1 MHNSRPNYFLLA
13 VLCSALLL
21 FTLPLFGQATSTG
34 TVVGQVT
41 DETEAAVVGATV
53 SLIDHTT
60 GTTKTATTNESGRYV
75 FVNVNPGVYGVI
87 ITKTGFSAA
96 KFAGQVVSLGE
107 QLTVNAKL
115 KVGAIADTVV
125 VEATGATL
133 QTLNSSV
140 GSTMA
145 FEQLQEL
152 PNLSRDVS
160 SLVTLQPATAP
171 NGSVAG
177 AVRDQ
182 NTFQL
187 DGGNNSNDMDGTM
200 NTYTPSFAST
210 TTTAATGGVPTGV
223 MPTPVESI
231 EEFKVNVS
239 NQTADFNGSSGAQVQ
254 LVTRRGGNSWHGA
267 GYEYYLGSN
276 FGANTWLNNHTPTK
290 DSKGNIL
297 SASTPLISNHYNRF
311 GVAAGGPVGPS
322 FLGGKTYLF
331 ANYEGRR
338 YPQNTQ
344 VDKRV
349 PSARLRLGLITDT
362 GDPNK
367 TVYNV
372 NPQPVV
378 DPVTGATIQPALCPS
393 TANPNQPCDPR
404 GIGVN
409 PLVMQ
414 LWNKYMPPPNDLT
427 TAAGDGFN
435 TQGYL
440 TGLKLPQNDNFG
452 VVRLDHDF
460 GPKWHFM
467 SSYRYYHLERFTNN
481 QYDVGG
487 LLGGTFGVATSTS
500 KRPQVPWYLVVGL
513 TTNISNSMTNDFRY
527 NYLRNFWE
535 WTTDSAQPQLPGLMG
550 AMEIGGEGSSGGIVG
565 CNALIPYCVR
575 TQDTRQRYW
584 NGHDN
589 AFRDDLAML
598 HGNHLFQFGGQYER
612 NWDAHKRNDNGLGI
626 MAANVYQIG
635 ASSSTSSAV
644 TGLNISGFVPPGF
657 SSANNWRNLY
667 AQALGIVT
675 QPQSLYSRSAPDM
688 TLQPF
693 GTPVVAHSIT
703 PSYNVYF
710 SDTWHLRSDFTFTY
724 GLGYQLEMPPY
735 EVDGKQVMVVDSSG
749 NPIRT
754 EDYLAARERAAL
766 AGQVYNPTLGFATIR
781 NVGSGRKYPYDPF
794 YGGFSPRV
802 SAAWN
807 PRFDSGM
814 LGTFFGRSKTVL
826 RGGWGLTY
834 GRMNGVINILTPLLA
849 PGLLQ
854 AVSCQGAVNAANAQN
869 SNQCLGPGG
878 ATPLT
883 AFRIG
888 VDGMTAPLPPAAQTI
903 PQPFLP
909 GVIGCSGAGCVSG
922 SYFPQSG
929 DALALDPSYRPPRV
943 QSIDFTIQR
952 ELSSKVSLEVGYI
965 GRSTIHELVDLDINA
980 VPYMTTLNSQS
991 FAQAF
996 GALYTAICGL
1006 TGPTCANNDISLDAG
1021 GRPFLYTGPAQP
1033 FLEAA
1038 LGGPTS
1044 ALCSAFSSCTAALLS
1059 PRTPADAVN
1068 ASSQLSNLQLGAA
1081 YSLWTAMS
1089 RSSSWTLG
1097 RTLPDARVP
1106 GTVSCPPGSPVCS
1119 QLTSLAMSLS
1129 NGYGNYHAA
1138 FSTVRFRD
1146 WHGIDGTAN
1155 FTWGKALGTGAT
1167 TQSTSGYTVVD
1178 PWNLRAMYG
1187 PQFYDIRFLFNTG
1200 LVYHPPFFKSH
1211 HGVLGRLLG
1220 GWGFAPLFTAQSG
1233 LPQQVQIN
1241 SNCQSFGESSCS
1253 NSTNENAVL
1262 IGSVPAMSSHY
1273 NVTSSSAGSAGNS
1286 TGLNAYADPQS
1297 VYSQFRRLVLG
1308 VDGDGGGAGRIRGF
1322 PRWNLDLSVTKETR
1336 VTERVGFGFYASVTN
1351 VLNHFQPSD
1360 PTTCLDQ
1367 DSSTCQPS
1375 QWGVIRGQEYDP
1387 RQMEFGLR
1395 IHF

>member
-1 MHNSRPNYFLLA
+1 MLNPSLRRFWCFLSLVSKPLVALFFLVCLLLA
-13 VLCSALLL
+13 VAPV
-21 FTLPLFGQATSTG
+21 PLYSQANAGSVSGLVTDASGG
-34 TVVGQVT
+34 TV
-41 DETEAAVVGATV
+41 AGATITLTDK
-53 SLIDHTT
+53 STNTPRSTT
-60 GTTKTATTNESGRYV
+60 SNEAGRY
-75 FVNVNPGVYGVI
+75 FFANVPPGNYE
-87 ITKTGFSAA
+87 ITANRTGFRLS
-96 KFAGQVVSLGE
+96 KVSDITVAVGTPLSIDFKLQLGE
-107 QLTVNAKL
+107 
-115 KVGAIADTVV
+115 ISDTVV
-125 VEATGATL
+125 VEAAGATL

-140 GSTMA
+140 GTTMA
-145 FEQLQEL
+145 FNQLQEL

-267 GYEYYLGSN
+267 AYEYYLGSN
-276 FGANTWLNNHTPTK
+276 FGSNTWLNNHTPTK
-290 DSKGNIL
+290 DSNGKIL
-297 SASTPLISNHYNRF
+297 SSSTPLISNHYNRF
-311 GVAAGGPVGPS
+311 GVAAGGPVAPA
-322 FLGGKTYLF
+322 FWGGKTYLF

-362 GDPNK
+362 GGTK
-367 TVYNV
+367 GVYNI
-372 NPQPVV
+372 NPFPVI
-378 DPVTGATIQPALCPS
+378 DPVTGATIQPASCPT
-393 TANPNQPCDPR
+393 TANPNQLCDPR
-404 GIGVN
+404 GIGIN
-409 PLVMQ
+409 PLVSE
-414 LWNKYMPPPNDLT
+414 LWNKYMPLPNDTT
-427 TAAGDGFN
+427 TAAGDGVN

-452 VVRLDHDF
+452 VVRMDHDF
-460 GPKWHFM
+460 GAKWHFM

-487 LLGGTFGVATSTS
+487 LLGGTFGVAKSTS
-500 KRPQVPWYLVVGL
+500 KRPQVPWYFVVGL
-513 TTNISNSMTNDFRY
+513 TTNISPSMTNDFRY

-535 WTTDSAQPQLPGLMG
+535 WTTDSAQPQLQGLTG

-584 NGHDN
+584 DGHDH
-589 AFRDDLAML
+589 AIRDDLSLL
-598 HGNHLFQFGGQYER
+598 HGNHLFQFGGQYQR

-667 AQALGIVT
+667 AQVLGIVT
-675 QPQSLYSRSAPDM
+675 QPQSLYSRKSPDM
-688 TLQPF
+688 TLEPF
-693 GTPVVAHSIT
+693 GTPVIAHSIT
-703 PSYNVYF
+703 PAYNVYF
-710 SDTWHLRSDFTFTY
+710 SDTWHLRSSFTFTY

-735 EVDGKQVMVVDSSG
+735 EVDGKQVMVVDSNG

-754 EDYLAARERAAL
+754 EDYLAARKSAAL
-766 AGQVYNPTLGFATIR
+766 AGQVYNPTLGFATIK
-781 NVGSGRKYPYDPF
+781 NVAGGRKYPYDPF
-794 YGGFSPRV
+794 YGGLSPRV

-807 PRFDSGM
+807 PRIDSGM
-814 LGTFFGRSKTVL
+814 LGTLFGRNKTVL

-854 AVSCQGAVNAANAQN
+854 AVSCQGAVNAANAQGG
-869 SNQCLGPGG
+869 NQCLGTGG
-878 ATPLT
+878 ATPVT

-888 VDGMTAPLPPAAQTI
+888 ADGLTAPLPPAAQTI

-909 GVIGCSGAGCVSG
+909 GTAGCSGAGCVG
-922 SYFPQSG
+922 GHFPQSG

-952 ELSSKVSLEVGYI
+952 ELSSKILLEVGYI
-965 GRSTIHELVDLDINA
+965 GRLTTHELVDLDINA
-980 VPYMTTLNSQS
+980 VPYMTTLNGQS
-991 FAQAF
+991 FEQAF

-1006 TGPTCANNDISLDAG
+1006 SGPTCANNA
-1021 GRPFLYTGPAQP
+1021 YTGPPQP
-1033 FLEAA
+1033 FFEAA
-1038 LGGPTS
+1038 MGGSTS
-1044 ALCSAFSSCTAALLS
+1044 PFCSAFSSCTAAVLQ
-1059 PRTPADAVN
+1059 N
-1068 ASSQLSNLQLGAA
+1068 QLPNLQLGAA
-1081 YSLWTAMS
+1081 YSMWTSLS
-1089 RSSSWTLG
+1089 RSASWTLA
-1097 RTLPDARVP
+1097 RTLPDSRVP
-1106 GTVSCPPGSPVCS
+1106 GTPCPAGAPVCS

-1138 FSTVRFRD
+1138 FSTVKFHD
-1146 WHGIDGTAN
+1146 WHNIDGTAN

-1187 PQFYDIRFLFNTG
+1187 PQFYDIHFLFNTG
-1200 LVYHPPFFKSH
+1200 LVYHPPFFRSQRAI
-1211 HGVLGRLLG
+1211 LGRLLG
-1220 GWGFAPLFTAQSG
+1220 GWGLAPLFTAQSG

-1262 IGSVPAMSSHY
+1262 IGSVPSMSSNY
-1273 NVTSSSAGSAGNS
+1273 NVTSTGAGSAGNS
-1286 TGLNAYADPQS
+1286 TGLNAYGDPQS
-1297 VYSQFRRLVLG
+1297 VYSHFRRLVLG

-1322 PRWNLDLSVTKETR
+1322 PRWNLDLSVTKETKI
-1336 VTERVGFGFYASVTN
+1336 TERVGFGLYASITN

-1360 PTTCLDQ
+1360 PSTCLDQ